1 MQSSKNISLII
12 KLFIVILAFYFL
24 YKKVFAN
31 ENLIEMYN
39 WFLNTLRNQSFY
51 PLVIVFLLMFLNWI
65 LDAIKWKYIIKK
77 IEIVSLWLSIKAVFL
92 GITVSI
98 FTPNRIGEFGGRIF
112 CLKSADRIKGV
123 IITILGNVAQL
134 LVTIIFGSIAFLFY
148 VKRFDLFFI
157 FHEKYY
163 LLLIII
169 FIFLSIFIFLFI
181 NTSFLI
187 QLLNKF
193 SFLRKYKDYINVFS
207 FFSIKELLNVI
218 LLSMLRYMV
227 FSLQYFILLLFF
239 EVDINF
245 FDSFIMSSL
254 VFFTISIIPTIAITE
269 IGVRGSL
276 AIYFFGLISSNNI
289 GILTA
294 TFSLWIVNLV
304 LPALIGIVFV
314 YNLKFFRS

>member
-12 KLFIVILAFYFL
+12 KLSIVILAFYFL

-51 PLVIVFLLMFLNWI
+51 PLAIVFLLMFLNWI

-148 VKRFDLFFI
+148 IKRFDSFFI

-169 FIFLSIFIFLFI
+169 FIFLSSLIFLFI

-207 FFSIKELLNVI
+207 FFSKKELLNVI

-245 FDSFIMSSL
+245 FDSLIMSSL

-304 LPALIGIVFV
+304 LPALIGIIFV